1 MELRDEEALAGFVH
15 GDLSQFE
22 GLVRR
27 YERPLLGFI
36 YRYLGDRA
44 RSEELAQEAF
54 LRVFRHAAR
63 FDPSLSFRA
72 WLYTIALNLCR
83 HEAKRRGSETEWRR
97 RQAVGEPAATDDS
110 PVALAQ
116 REEAMEA
123 VRGAVA
129 VLPDEQRAV
138 LVMRVYQGLS
148 YEEIASVIGCPVGT
162 AKSRMF
168 YALERVR
175 VQLGER
181 LPTGAPAPKP
191 RAL

>member
-1 MELRDEEALAGFVH
+1 MESTDEEALAGFVH

-44 RSEELAQEAF
+44 RSEELAQETF
-54 LRVFRHAAR
+54 LRVFRHAVR
-63 FDPSLSFRA
+63 FDPCLSFRA

-83 HEAKRRGSETEWRR
+83 HEAKRRATEAEWQR
-97 RQAVGEPAATDDS
+97 RQAVREAATPDDS
-110 PVALAQ
+110 PVAHAQ
-116 REEAMEA
+116 RQEAVEA
-123 VRGAVA
+123 VRLAVA
-129 VLPDEQRAV
+129 ALPDEQRAV

-162 AKSRMF
+162 VKSRMF

-181 LPTGAPAPKP
+181 MPIDAPVP
-191 RAL
+191 RPRVL

>member
-1 MELRDEEALAGFVH
+1 MERRDEEALAGFVH

-54 LRVFRHAAR
+54 LRVFRHASR
-63 FDPSLSFRA
+63 FDPSLSFRT
-72 WLYTIALNLCR
+72 WLYAIALNLCR
-83 HEAKRRGSETEWRR
+83 HEAKRRVTETEWRR
-97 RQAVGEPAATDDS
+97 RQAVGEPASDDS
-110 PVALAQ
+110 PVARAQ
-116 REEAMEA
+116 REETVSA
-123 VRGAVA
+123 VRSAVA
-129 VLPDEQRAV
+129 ALPDEQRAV

-148 YEEIASVIGCPVGT
+148 YEEIAAVIGCPVGT

-181 LPTGAPAPKP
+181 MPVRPPAPKP
-191 RAL
+191 RVV